1 MAEKN
6 TKTVASEGEKI
17 KRTKKYREIKASLI
31 DQIERSGNDTPY
43 FMDLVE
49 DYMKLF
55 IQKEICAADI
65 EKRGITVVGIGSTGR
80 EVTKKNDSA
89 DILIRT
95 NQQMLR
101 LLDSMKIKPAEAAE
115 DDEEL

>member
-1 MAEKN
+1 M
-6 TKTVASEGEKI
+6 SETNGFDRI
-17 KRTKKYREIKASLI
+17 SRTKGYKNLKASLI
-31 DQIERSGNDTPY
+31 GQLERGGNDVSH
-43 FMDLVE
+43 FLDLVG
-49 DYMKLF
+49 DYMKLYV
-55 IQKEICAADI
+55 QKEICAADV

-80 EVTKKNDSA
+80 EVAKKNDSA